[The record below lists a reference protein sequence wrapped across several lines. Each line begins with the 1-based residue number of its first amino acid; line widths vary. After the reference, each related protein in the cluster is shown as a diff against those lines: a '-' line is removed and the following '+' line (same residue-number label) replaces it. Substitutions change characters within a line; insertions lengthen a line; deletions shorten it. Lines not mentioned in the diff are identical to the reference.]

1 MKIKKYVT
9 TSLLL
14 LALVLAGCSGTGSAD
29 GGEKFTAASAKN
41 TDSKINVELL
51 KIMIDEKTD
60 HEVEVVDDLPASA
73 QIFAGID
80 REEFDFASLFSGEVY
95 NNHFDDVEYTT
106 DAEETLEKA
115 KKLFGEEH
123 DIKWYN
129 PIGYTNNYSIAIK
142 KELAEEKDINALS
155 DLGNY
160 ANELI
165 LGTDNSWIERDND
178 GYEGFKDTY
187 GYAFKDASGM
197 DASLMYKGI
206 DSGEID
212 VVTAYTVD
220 PQLIEYDLEVIE
232 DDEEFFPPYEG
243 SLVARNEVV
252 DEYPEIND
260 IIESLEDSIDT
271 EKMTELIHEVDIEE
285 KSVTEVSQDFLEE
298 IDLIE

>member
-1 MKIKKYVT
+1 MKIKTYVT

>member
-298 IDLIE
+298 NDLIK

>member
-1 MKIKKYVT
+1 
-9 TSLLL
+9 
-14 LALVLAGCSGTGSAD
+14 
-29 GGEKFTAASAKN
+29 
-41 TDSKINVELL
+41 
-51 KIMIDEKTD
+51 
-60 HEVEVVDDLPASA
+60 
-73 QIFAGID
+73 
-80 REEFDFASLFSGEVY
+80 Y

-298 IDLIE
+298 NDLIK